1 MDPDVR
7 KELQRVEGILDD
19 IKQNTSTPWW
29 RWIISG
35 LLYGAG
41 WVVGTVLA
49 FAALGWIL
57 SIFGIIPGFDQ
68 IAAWLQSAMNH
79 KF

>member
-7 KELQRVEGILDD
+7 KELDHVEHILEE
-19 IKQNTSTPWW
+19 IKDNTSVTWW
-29 RWIISG
+29 RWIVSG
-35 LLYGAG
+35 FLYGAG
-41 WVVGTVLA
+41 WVMGTVLA

-68 IAAWLQSAMNH
+68 IAAWLTAAMNH

>member
-1 MDPDVR
+1 MDPDVQ
-7 KELQRVEGILDD
+7 KELNRVEGLLEE
-19 IKQNTSTPWW
+19 IKDNTTVSWW
-29 RWIISG
+29 RWLLSG
-35 LLYGAG
+35 FLYGAG

-49 FAALGWIL
+49 FAALGWLL

-68 IAAWLQSAMNH
+68 IAARLQEVMNS